1 MIDCHTG
8 AQRNRYENGR
18 NPARCFR
25 SYVELYHELDEE
37 NTHSISDAISCDK
50 QNTTRRIRVVFLFFS
65 KLRTVVLTDNVDH
78 ERSEDDH
85 PAPSAIRSR
94 FDLAVRLRQLFIRV
108 WGP

>member
-65 KLRTVVLTDNVDH
+65 KLRTVVLTDGQSWSVVGRYLENYTDTLH
-78 ERSEDDH
+78 RIGASLSSI
-85 PAPSAIRSR
+85 ATNCYY
-94 FDLAVRLRQLFIRV
+94 
-108 WGP
+108 